1 MAKIQFELLS
11 LLSLKS
17 VIKHIYIDNIKYVY
31 DVCVLFIRVV
41 FVIVSHVFFMS
52 LSFIWFSFHFAT
64 DEGTNGGGVHCT
76 FVCNIIYYLH
86 VYIRSC
92 DKCEASMYT

>member
-1 MAKIQFELLS
+1 MLS
-11 LLSLKS
+11 LLSFKS

-31 DVCVLFIRVV
+31 DVRVLFIRVV

-64 DEGTNGGGVHCT
+64 DEGTNGGGVHLCVT
-76 FVCNIIYYLH
+76 LFIIYMSTLLEVVINVKLQCTHDIY
-86 VYIRSC
+86 
-92 DKCEASMYT
+92 

>member
-52 LSFIWFSFHFAT
+52 LSFIWFSYKWWW
-64 DEGTNGGGVHCT
+64 CT

>member
-1 MAKIQFELLS
+1 MLS
-11 LLSLKS
+11 LLSFKS

-31 DVCVLFIRVV
+31 DVRVLFIRVV

-64 DEGTNGGGVHCT
+64 DEGTNGGGVHLCVT
-76 FVCNIIYYLH
+76 LFIIYMSTLEVVINVKLQCTHDIY
-86 VYIRSC
+86 
-92 DKCEASMYT
+92 